1 MMKKNKKT
9 PHNLNQKGFV
19 LIVSLIF
26 LVIMTGLVITSVRR
40 ATMDEKSAA
49 NMQSQNVAFQ
59 AAEKA
64 LRFCEG
70 ALELDTSKGDDFC
83 KKKKGLTG
91 ILATV
96 VIASSDETPTCPP
109 IQPDGNNPQ
118 ANFPNC
124 SQVKNNWSGSGAL
137 ATTIATA
144 KSDPNYVTNAS
155 SQPQCM
161 VEEWRFSNDAL
172 GKEQK
177 PAYVITARA
186 VGSNANS
193 VVWLQETIRCGQDG
207 T

>member
-1 MMKKNKKT
+1 MRMTINKIKQRT
-9 PHNLNQKGFV
+9 QKGFV

-40 ATMDEKSAA
+40 ATMDERSAS

-70 ALELDTSKGDDFC
+70 ALELDLTKGDDFC
-83 KKKKGLTG
+83 KKKQGLTG

-96 VIASSDETPTCPP
+96 VIASTEETPTCPP
-109 IQPDGNNPQ
+109 KDSDPNNPQ

-124 SQVKNNWSGSGAL
+124 SESKNNWSGSAPI
-137 ATTIATA
+137 ATTIATS
-144 KSDPNYVTNAS
+144 KTDPNYIINAS

-161 VEEWRFSNDAL
+161 IEEWRF
-172 GKEQK
+172 GKFEGKTQK

-186 VGSNANS
+186 VGTNANS

>member
-1 MMKKNKKT
+1 MNIRNKKIY
-9 PHNLNQKGFV
+9 HSNQKGFV

-40 ATMDEKSAA
+40 ATMDERSAA

-70 ALELDTSKGDDFC
+70 AIELDLSKGEDFC
-83 KKKKGLTG
+83 KQKQGLSG
-91 ILATV
+91 VLATV
-96 VIASSDETPTCPP
+96 VIASTEETPACPP
-109 IQPDGNNPQ
+109 RAPDGNNPQ

-124 SQVKNNWSGSGAL
+124 SEVKTNWNGSGAI
-137 ATTIATA
+137 ATTIAIA
-144 KSDPNYVTNAS
+144 KTDPNYVTNAS
-155 SQPQCM
+155 TQPQCM
-161 VEEWRFSNDAL
+161 VEEWRFAQTKD
-172 GKEQK
+172 GKPQK
-177 PAYVITARA
+177 PAFVITARA
-186 VGSNANS
+186 VGTNANS